1 MNEVVPPLLHRRRL
15 YLWGALA
22 LVMIVLPLVFNKG
35 FALSLMC
42 QISIMVIF
50 SLSYNMLLGNTGLL
64 SFGHA
69 VYFGTG
75 AFATMHALNLLGKA
89 GMPLPVSLL
98 PLIGGMAGLLG
109 GLLFGYVS
117 TKRAGTTLAMI
128 SLGIGELVASASL
141 MFPAVFG
148 GEGGVSGNRVIGK
161 AVFGV
166 TFGPQIEMYYLIAAW
181 AFVSIVAMFAL
192 TQTPLG
198 RMANAV
204 RDNPERAQFVGY
216 DPEWVRYMMMILA
229 GFFAGIA
236 GGLSALNYEM
246 VTAETLG
253 AWTSGV
259 VLLMSFV
266 GGIGF
271 FYGPIIGAVLISMLA
286 IGVAGVTKAWLFYFG
301 LFFLT
306 MVLYAPGGIASLL
319 TMHKRL
325 WNAGQLLKVMPAYA
339 VVALPLLLTFGGV
352 VSLVEMAYHHAE
364 GVDTPLQMF
373 GAAIDVESA
382 ASWLAAMVGLAA
394 GLFLLKLTWR
404 RVSEAWRQVLAGLEG
419 KGAA

>member
-1 MNEVVPPLLHRRRL
+1 LLV
-15 YLWGALA
+15 WGSLA
-22 LVMIVLPLVFNKG
+22 LLMIVLPLVFNKG
-35 FALSLMC
+35 FALSLLC

-50 SLSYNMLLGNTGLL
+50 SLSYNMLLGQTGLL

-75 AFATMHALNLLGKA
+75 AFATMHTLNLLGKA
-89 GMPLPVSLL
+89 ATLPVSML
-98 PLIGGMAGLLG
+98 PLVGGLAGLLAG
-109 GLLFGYVS
+109 VLFGYVS
-117 TKRAGTTLAMI
+117 TKRAGTTFAMI

-148 GEGGVSGNRVIGK
+148 GEGGVSGNRVVGK
-161 AVFGV
+161 AVFGI

-181 AFVSIVAMFAL
+181 AFICMLAMYAL

-216 DPEWVRYMMMILA
+216 DPQWVRYMMMILA
-229 GFFAGIA
+229 GFFAGVA

-253 AWTSGV
+253 AQTSGV
-259 VLLMSFV
+259 VLLMAFV

-271 FYGPIIGAVLISMLA
+271 FYGPIIGAVLISMLSIA
-286 IGVAGVTKAWLFYFG
+286 VAGVTKAWLFYFG

-319 TMHKRL
+319 AMHKRL
-325 WNAGQLLKVMPAYA
+325 WDAGQFGKVMPAY
-339 VVALPLLLTFGGV
+339 VLVAMPLLITFGGLV
-352 VSLVEMAYHHAE
+352 GLVEMAYHHAE
-364 GVDTPLQMF
+364 GVDTPLQML
-373 GAAIDVESA
+373 GAEIDVMSGATWFA
-382 ASWLAAMVGLAA
+382 AVLILAGGLI
-394 GLFLLKLTWR
+394 LLKLSWP
-404 RVSEAWRQVLAGLEG
+404 RVSEAWRQVLAGING
-419 KGAA
+419 KEAA

>member
-1 MNEVVPPLLHRRRL
+1 MHAVPPLLHRRRL
-15 YLWGALA
+15 FLWGALA
-22 LVMIVLPLVFNKG
+22 LLMIALPLVFNKG
-35 FALSLMC
+35 FALSLLC

-50 SLSYNMLLGNTGLL
+50 ALSYNMLLGQTGLL

-75 AFATMHALNLLGKA
+75 AFATMHTLNLLGKTA
-89 GMPLPVSLL
+89 TLPVSML
-98 PLIGGMAGLLG
+98 PLVGGLAGLLG
-109 GLLFGYVS
+109 GVLFGYVS
-117 TKRAGTTLAMI
+117 TKRAGTTFAMI

-161 AVFGV
+161 AAFGI

-181 AFVSIVAMFAL
+181 TFVCMLAMYAL

-216 DPEWVRYMMMILA
+216 DPRWVRYIMMILA

-259 VLLMSFV
+259 VLMMAFV

-271 FYGPIIGAVLISMLA
+271 FYGPIIGAMLISMLA
-286 IGVAGVTKAWLFYFG
+286 IAVAGVTKAWLFYFG

-319 TMHKRL
+319 AMHKRL
-325 WNAGQLLKVMPAYA
+325 WNAGQLTKVMPAYA
-339 VVALPLLLTFGGV
+339 LVALPLLITFCGV
-352 VSLVEMAYHHAE
+352 IGLVEIAYHHAE
-364 GVDTPLQMF
+364 GVDEPLQIF
-373 GAAIDVESA
+373 GADIDVMSA
-382 ASWLAAMVGLAA
+382 ATWLMALLVLAVGLI
-394 GLFLLKLTWR
+394 LLKLTWP
-404 RVSEAWRQVLAGLEG
+404 RVSEAWRRVLAGIDG
-419 KGAA
+419 KEAA